1 MKREDFFGIRLG
13 GIKANEA
20 IPFDIYVEVNDKI
33 VHYLKQGDS
42 LSPEKIKKL
51 DGSSQFRV
59 PNSQKSIFKKFIH
72 SKIHSGNLNAKEKA
86 LILRDTSITL
96 VEEIYE
102 NPNIGE
108 ALEDSKEVIHDF
120 IETMEQSP
128 ESMSELISLSS
139 HDFYTYNHSLDV
151 SIYALGIGK
160 LMSYSKDDLA
170 ELGRG
175 SLFHDIGKKW
185 VDAAIICKDGP
196 LSDEEWLQMRKH
208 PEYGLKILS
217 EFPGAT
223 FAMKACC
230 YEHHESFLG
239 NGYPQSLDGNE
250 IHPMARIVAISDTY
264 DALTTQRSYN
274 KPMTPK
280 DAIEFIT
287 TKLKDRYDPEVIKAL
302 GAFLTE
308 L

>member
-1 MKREDFFGIRLG
+1 MKREESFSIRLG
-13 GIKANEA
+13 AIKANEA
-20 IPFDIYVEVNDKI
+20 IPFDIYVELNEKLI
-33 VHYLKQGDS
+33 HYLKQGDS
-42 LSPEKIKKL
+42 LSAEKIKKL

-59 PNSQKSIFKKFIH
+59 PIAQKSFFKKFIH
-72 SKIHSGNLNAKEKA
+72 GKIVSSTTTAQEKA
-86 LILRDTSITL
+86 IILRDASIAL

-108 ALEDSKEVIHDF
+108 ALEDSKQVVGDF
-120 IETMEQSP
+120 VEMMEHSP
-128 ESMSELISLSS
+128 ESMGELISLSS

-160 LMSYSKDDLA
+160 LMGYSKEELT

-185 VDAAIICKDGP
+185 VDADIICKEGP
-196 LSDEEWLQMRKH
+196 LTDEEWIQMRKH

-217 EFPGAT
+217 EFPDVST
-223 FAMKACC
+223 SLKACC

-239 NGYPQSLDGNE
+239 NGYPQTLDGNE
-250 IHPMARIVAISDTY
+250 IHPMARIVAVSDTY

-287 TKLKDRYDPEVIKAL
+287 TKLRERYDPEVMKAL
-302 GAFLTE
+302 SAFLTQI
-308 L
+308 